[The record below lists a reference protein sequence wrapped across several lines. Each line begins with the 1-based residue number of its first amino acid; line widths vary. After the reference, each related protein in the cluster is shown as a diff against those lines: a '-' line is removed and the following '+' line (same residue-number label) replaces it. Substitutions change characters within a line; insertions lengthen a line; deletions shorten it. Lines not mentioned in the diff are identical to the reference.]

1 MDKSTRLS
9 ALLSGNT
16 TDARATVLLHVLFW
30 LIIYS
35 WFMFQSRW
43 LSGGRHPEVTT
54 LLALSRN
61 AIVLATFYAV
71 SYFIS
76 PQRYV
81 PLTWLLV
88 ALLLLLSVLSYC
100 LLAYYLYNYIKVAY
114 PDMPSYFKNIVGNIS
129 QQGPWTFLYNPDV
142 LYFHGIQLITAFFI
156 PFAIKGF
163 RVVFQ
168 SRVRSIALEKDNLRL
183 ELDFLRAQINP
194 HFLFNTLNSVYSLV
208 EDKNKTAASIVLS
221 LSNMMRYSLYESAA
235 PKVEVAKELAFIQSY
250 IEIQSIR
257 HQHRLAVDLAISQ
270 QLGAQYIPPLLLIN
284 FIENAVKHGIDKL
297 LRQAWIRIQAYRDDQ
312 GAFCFS
318 VVNSKPFRPKEKIS
332 EGIGIQNT
340 RRRLHILYPN
350 AHSLQIKHTDT
361 QYEIMLRIWQ

>member
-1 MDKSTRLS
+1 M
-9 ALLSGNT
+9 
-16 TDARATVLLHVLFW
+16 
-30 LIIYS
+30 
-35 WFMFQSRW
+35 
-43 LSGGRHPEVTT
+43 
-54 LLALSRN
+54 ALSRN
-61 AIVLATFYAV
+61 AVVLVTFYSV

-76 PQRYV
+76 PQRYG

-88 ALLLLLSVLSYC
+88 AALLLLSVLSYC
-100 LLAYYLYNYIKVAY
+100 LLAYYLYNWIKLAY
-114 PDMPSYFKNIVGNIS
+114 PDMPPYFNNIVGNIS
-129 QQGPWTFLYNPDV
+129 RQGPWTFLYNPDV
-142 LYFHGIQLITAFFI
+142 LYFHSIQLITAFFI

-168 SRVRSIALEKDNLRL
+168 SRVRSIALEKDVLRL

-194 HFLFNTLNSVYSLV
+194 HFLFNTLNSVYSLI

-221 LSNMMRYSLYESAA
+221 LSDMMRYALYESAA
-235 PKVEVAKELAFIQSY
+235 PKVEIAKELSFIQNY

-257 HQHRLAVDLAISQ
+257 HRRRLDVHVAISQ
-270 QLGAQYIPPLLLIN
+270 VLGPQYIPPLLLIN
-284 FIENAVKHGIDKL
+284 FVENAVKHGIDKL
-297 LRQAWIRIQAYRDDQ
+297 LKQAWIRVQAYRDEQ

-318 VVNSKPFRPKEKIS
+318 VINSKPFRPKEKIC

-350 AHSLQIKHTDT
+350 AHSLQIKHTNT